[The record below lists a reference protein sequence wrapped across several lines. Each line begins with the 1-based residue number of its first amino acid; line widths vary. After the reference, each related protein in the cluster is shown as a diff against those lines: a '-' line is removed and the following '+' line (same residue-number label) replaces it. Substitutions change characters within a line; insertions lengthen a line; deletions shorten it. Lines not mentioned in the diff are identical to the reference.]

1 MRLIDAD
8 KIHPDVRTQRG
19 GLAISQ
25 GQLAYA
31 EKVNAILIPENA
43 TNGDVFLNT
52 FTQAEASVN
61 DSIGERG
68 TVFVYLGEDII
79 MIPLDL
85 WIAPYKRGEEK

>member
-31 EKVNAILIPENA
+31 EKVNAILIPEDA
-43 TNGDVFLNT
+43 TNGDVIKAMFPQYYQNILSYLDNT
-52 FTQAEASVN
+52 RWW
-61 DSIGERG
+61 DS
-68 TVFVYLGEDII
+68 
-79 MIPLDL
+79 
-85 WIAPYKRGEEK
+85 PYKKEGDEE